1 MRDRVRQRHIPRG
14 GMLIFSWEKGVE
26 RERGQEGEA
35 PHTSGISMLTREV
48 SSEQA
53 IIEVELEAL

>member
-1 MRDRVRQRHIPRG
+1 MRQRHIPRG

-35 PHTSGISMLTREV
+35 PHTSGISILTREV